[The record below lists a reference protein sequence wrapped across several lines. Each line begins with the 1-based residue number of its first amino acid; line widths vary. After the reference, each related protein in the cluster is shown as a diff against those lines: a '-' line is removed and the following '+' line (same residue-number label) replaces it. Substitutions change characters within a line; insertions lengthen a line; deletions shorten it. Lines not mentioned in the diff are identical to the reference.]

1 MKDRILVVDDDPS
14 IRAILAG
21 LLRKSY
27 TIDTAATGEIALELA
42 AREAPAVVLLDIML
56 PGIDGYETC
65 RRLKSSL
72 FDGKVQVIMISAASS
87 QEEQF
92 RAFEAGADAYMV
104 KPVDANVLRSEV
116 QLHLRLREAIG
127 RLASIEA
134 EIQSRRAELQRL
146 VEDRERQIGATQD
159 VAVFAIARVAE
170 SRDEETGEHVIRV
183 RSYSRVLAEELAKS
197 DRYRRQIDEQF
208 LRDLYRSSPLHDIGK
223 VAISDTILLKAG
235 RLTAKEFELVKIHTI
250 HGADILDAVVS
261 HSQSGDFLAMAA
273 AIAKHHHEWFNG
285 TGYPERLEGE
295 EIPLAARIVAV
306 ADVFDALT
314 SRRPY
319 KLAFPPADARR
330 IIHAESGSHF
340 DPAVVKAFEACFIRF
355 LEIHARHADR
365 DSIAAAPVPGNDL
378 PFAHPCAMAQLVP

>member
-261 HSQSGDFLAMAA
+261 HSQSGDLPGHGGCHRQA
-273 AIAKHHHEWFNG
+273 
-285 TGYPERLEGE
+285 PPRVVQRD
-295 EIPLAARIVAV
+295 RI
-306 ADVFDALT
+306 
-314 SRRPY
+314 SRRAGGRGDPSRREDRRRSRRLRRTHVPAAVQTGLSAGRRTPDHPRGIG
-319 KLAFPPADARR
+319 LALR
-330 IIHAESGSHF
+330 SGGRQG
-340 DPAVVKAFEACFIRF
+340 IRG
-355 LEIHARHADR
+355 L
-365 DSIAAAPVPGNDL
+365 L
-378 PFAHPCAMAQLVP
+378 HPLS